1 MTVAAQTPSISY
13 NGNGTTTVF
22 AAPFRYIAPTDLRVV
37 LRAANG
43 TETVLTYGT
52 GFTAAPGNTNAGG
65 NVTLATAPASGT
77 TVIITRRTARTQPAD
92 YITAGA
98 FTAESHEEA
107 LDRAQLVNQEQD
119 VDTARAVKAPVG
131 EAGPVLKALS
141 TLRGKL
147 LAMAADGLSI
157 EGVDLAAL
165 TAALVVTTATS
176 GSVFASRDLI
186 AAVANPVN
194 GQSAL
199 LTEDGLYGMWKF
211 NSGNLSTQ
219 VTADPDRGL
228 TIAPASAS
236 TGASGAW
243 VRVVEGTDYFAD
255 WWLNGDRT
263 LVQDALNRA
272 LKLMPA
278 GATLRLPPAS
288 MTVARAAAGSVT
300 PGSSTFNGGIVGAI
314 YLDKDG
320 QQLIGCGKKV
330 TVFDGLG
337 AAMNVIVVRAS
348 GCKVMELGTQNAA
361 GNVNTSES
369 SGVSFQPKLAGGA
382 HINDCTVTHC
392 WFDRLDTG
400 VGATSEADLTSTPRQ
415 MWVASG
421 LKVSFCEATNI
432 RRQGYELFNCDNSSV
447 YKCSFTGADRGEFTF
462 SRFVRVIGSRNVRIH
477 CNTARGFD
485 ATATNYLGISVETSG
500 FYGLQEFYRIS
511 ADVQMFSNRIDD
523 FGVALEMID
532 SQESV
537 LFFDNQVH
545 GPQQSTASN
554 VGVRIT
560 SAGIRNPGY
569 GSQTLTGSI
578 TRTDNHGLTT
588 GTPIWSMQNFNGL
601 VFGTTYYAIVLDA
614 NRFRWATSE
623 ANALAGT
630 AITFTDT
637 QQMVWLRESEVLGLP
652 NKNGIEQ
659 LSIKSNRFR
668 GLGKMVA
675 AQGRVVLL
683 DIEGNNWIANR
694 NNQASGI
701 DLTMIGTHPFENI
714 EEGKVKDN
722 RLLGNNISNV
732 APISVAGM
740 KSTSVIAV
748 DENRFSASASGATI
762 THNGPGVLNTKDAYS
777 NTVIPVATWAQNFD
791 PPPSNI
797 FAGA

>member
-13 NGNGTTTVF
+13 NGNGVTTVF

-43 TETVLTYGT
+43 SETVLSYGT
-52 GFTAAPGNTNAGG
+52 GFTAAAGNTNAGG
-65 NVTLATAPASGT
+65 NVTLASAPASGT

-119 VDTARAVKAPVG
+119 VDTARAVKAPEG
-131 EAGPVLKALS
+131 EAGPVLKSLA

-157 EGVDLAAL
+157 EGIDLA
-165 TAALVVTTATS
+165 AALVVTTLTS
-176 GSVFASRDLI
+176 GAIFSSRDLI
-186 AAVANPVN
+186 AAIPAPVN

-199 LTEDGLYGMWKF
+199 LTEDGHYGGWKF
-211 NSGNLSTQ
+211 RTGNFSAQ
-219 VTADPDRGL
+219 VAADTDRAL
-228 TIAPASAS
+228 TLAPASDP
-236 TGASGAW
+236 TGLNGAW
-243 VRVVEGTDYFAD
+243 FRIVERGKYMAE
-255 WWLNGDRT
+255 WWLNGNYS
-263 LVQDALNRA
+263 LVQDKLNRA
-272 LKLMPA
+272 FKLMPE
-278 GATLRLPPAS
+278 GAKLHAPPVE
-288 MTVARAAAGSVT
+288 MTVQRAAAGSVT

-314 YLDKDG
+314 YIDKPG
-320 QQLIGCGKKV
+320 QQLIGCGKNI

-337 AAMNVIVVRAS
+337 AAMNIIVVRAS
-348 GCKVMELGTQNAA
+348 GCAVMDLGAQNAA
-361 GNVNTSES
+361 GQLNTSES
-369 SGVSFQPKLAGGA
+369 SGVSFQPKLVGGQN
-382 HINDCTVTHC
+382 IDDCTVTRC
-392 WFDRLDTG
+392 RFATLDTG
-400 VGATSEADLTSTPRQ
+400 VGSTSEGDLTSSPRR
-415 MWVASG
+415 MWTASG
-421 LKVSFCEATNI
+421 LKVSFCDAVNI
-432 RRQGYELFNCDNSSV
+432 RRQGYEFFNCDNSRV
-447 YKCSFTGADRGEFTF
+447 FECSFTGADRGDFTF
-462 SRFVRVIGSRNVRIH
+462 SRFVRIIGSRNVRVY
-477 CNTARGFD
+477 CNRATGFD

-500 FYGLQEFYRIS
+500 FYGQQEFYRIS
-511 ADVQMFSNRIDD
+511 ADVQAFSNRIDN
-523 FGVALEMID
+523 FGVTLEMID

-545 GPQQSTASN
+545 GPQQSTAAN
-554 VGVRIT
+554 VGVRIS

-578 TRTDNHGLTT
+578 TRTDAHGLTT

-601 VFGTTYYAIVLDA
+601 TFGTTYYAIVLDA

-637 QQMVWLRESEVLGLP
+637 LQMVWLRETEVLGLP
-652 NKNGIEQ
+652 NKNVIEQ
-659 LSIKSNRFR
+659 LSVRNNRFR

-683 DIEGNNWIANR
+683 DIESNTWVANR

-722 RLLGNNISNV
+722 RLLGNDISNV
-732 APISVAGM
+732 APIVVAGM
-740 KSTSVIAV
+740 KSSSVIAV
-748 DENRFSASASGATI
+748 DENRFSASANGSTI
-762 THNGPGVLNTKDAYS
+762 THSGPGVLNTKDAYS
-777 NTVIPVATWAQNFD
+777 NTVIPVATWAQNFN
-791 PPPSNI
+791 PPPANI
-797 FAGA
+797 FVGA